1 MPGQHIVIDYA
12 ISEQHKIQNICI
24 TFNIYIYVISQQHK
38 MSKLAIVY
46 CEEIV
51 IRYLLSATHNT
62 TIIPF
67 VDSTK

>member
-1 MPGQHIVIDYA
+1 MMIDYA
-12 ISEQHKIQNICI
+12 ISEQRKIPNIC
-24 TFNIYIYVISQQHK
+24 TSFNIHIYVISQQHK
-38 MSKLAIVY
+38 MSELVIVY

-51 IRYLLSATHNT
+51 IPYPLSATHNT